1 MLEEAF
7 HLTLARIQQGAET
20 GTPGPEGSITKI
32 VGTELKQM
40 RFELGMKVAGA
51 QGLGWEGPGFDEEDL
66 QYTRDWLRSR
76 ASTIE
81 GGSSEIQKNIVSKRV
96 LGLPEGKK

>member
-7 HLTLARIQQGAET
+7 HLTLARIQQSAQR
-20 GTPGPEGSITKI
+20 GTPGPEGSITKL
-32 VGTELKQM
+32 VGTELRQK

-51 QGLGWEGPGFDEEDL
+51 QGLGWEGPGFEEDDL
-66 QYTRDWLRSR
+66 KYTRDWLRTR

-81 GGSSEIQKNIVSKRV
+81 GGSSEIQRNIVSKHV

>member
-1 MLEEAF
+1 
-7 HLTLARIQQGAET
+7 
-20 GTPGPEGSITKI
+20 
-32 VGTELKQM
+32 
-40 RFELGMKVAGA
+40 MKVAGL
-51 QGLGWEGPGFDEEDL
+51 QGLGWEGPGFDDVDL

-81 GGSSEIQKNIVSKRV
+81 GGSSEMQKNIVSKRV

>member
-1 MLEEAF
+1 MDYQFL
-7 HLTLARIQQGAET
+7 IET
-20 GTPGPEGSITKI
+20 YQ
-32 VGTELKQM
+32 TEI
-40 RFELGMKVAGA
+40 EKVLSVWAM
-51 QGLGWEGPGFDEEDL
+51 FDDDDL

>member
-1 MLEEAF
+1 
-7 HLTLARIQQGAET
+7 
-20 GTPGPEGSITKI
+20 
-32 VGTELKQM
+32 
-40 RFELGMKVAGA
+40 
-51 QGLGWEGPGFDEEDL
+51 EGPGFDEDDL

>member
-7 HLTLARIQQGAET
+7 HLTLARIQQSADR

-32 VGTELKQM
+32 VNSKLKQM
-40 RFELGMKVAGA
+40 RFELGMKVAGI
-51 QGLGWEGPGFDEEDL
+51 QSLRWEGPGFDQEDL
-66 QYTRDWLRSR
+66 EYTRDWLRSR

>member
-1 MLEEAF
+1 MLVHAAIEKSNEPRKPEQ
-7 HLTLARIQQGAET
+7 AR
-20 GTPGPEGSITKI
+20 
-32 VGTELKQM
+32 
-40 RFELGMKVAGA
+40 
-51 QGLGWEGPGFDEEDL
+51 FDEDDL